1 MRIDTAKSAE
11 LLLKLNPDCTV
22 AYALKEATRELE
34 EGSVAAAAAW
44 TRFSSKEARP
54 ARRRNGRNVYQDPL
68 S

>member
-44 TRFSSKEARP
+44 TRVAAILFERGSAGETT
-54 ARRRNGRNVYQDPL
+54 
-68 S
+68 